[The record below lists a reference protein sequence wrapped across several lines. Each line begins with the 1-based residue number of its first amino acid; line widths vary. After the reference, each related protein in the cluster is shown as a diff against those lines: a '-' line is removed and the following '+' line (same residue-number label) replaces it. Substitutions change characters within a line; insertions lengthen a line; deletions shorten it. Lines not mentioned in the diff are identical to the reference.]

1 MIVHVKLLLCVVFKK
16 TSKKLNYIKLQYR
29 IKKMVTFI
37 LDDLTYDHISRN
49 QLDNG
54 RKFVSSSRV
63 FALDQ
68 SLKNNKYFT
77 NGS

>member
-1 MIVHVKLLLCVVFKK
+1 MG
-16 TSKKLNYIKLQYR
+16 
-29 IKKMVTFI
+29 TFI
-37 LDDLTYDHISRN
+37 LNNLTYDHISRN

-63 FALDQ
+63 FALEQ
-68 SLKNNKYFT
+68 SLANNKYFT

>member
-1 MIVHVKLLLCVVFKK
+1 MG
-16 TSKKLNYIKLQYR
+16 
-29 IKKMVTFI
+29 TFI

-68 SLKNNKYFT
+68 SLTNNKYFT

>member
-1 MIVHVKLLLCVVFKK
+1 MG
-16 TSKKLNYIKLQYR
+16 
-29 IKKMVTFI
+29 TFI
-37 LDDLTYDHISRN
+37 LDNLTYDHIFRN

-68 SLKNNKYFT
+68 SLTNNKYFT

>member
-1 MIVHVKLLLCVVFKK
+1 MG
-16 TSKKLNYIKLQYR
+16 
-29 IKKMVTFI
+29 TFI
-37 LDDLTYDHISRN
+37 LDDLTYDDISRN

-68 SLKNNKYFT
+68 SLTNNKYFT